1 MIDDAIFEGGFFY
14 LDLPIY
20 DSGTPALI
28 EAESSYYPL
37 RLALPERI
45 SIS

>member
-20 DSGTPALI
+20 DSGEVALI
-28 EAESSYYPL
+28 EPDGSYYEL
-37 RLALPERI
+37 RFALPERI

>member
-1 MIDDAIFEGGFFY
+1 MIDDAIFEGNAFY
-14 LDLPIY
+14 LDLPLY
-20 DSGTPALI
+20 DSGTPLLI
-28 EAESSYYPL
+28 EAEQSYYEL